1 MGSCEVG
8 FTPKQLADAIRRR
21 KGGEEGT
28 FVLEKWLLAFCQPK
42 TGSLQ
47 LRKKK
52 GRKGALA
59 PLPFLINFGVVLEV
73 CVWTP
78 SQS

>member
-8 FTPKQLADAIRRR
+8 FTPKQLADAID
-21 KGGEEGT
+21 GDT
-28 FVLEKWLLAFCQPK
+28 FVLEKWLLTFCQHK

-52 GRKGALA
+52 GRKDALA

>member
-1 MGSCEVG
+1 MG
-8 FTPKQLADAIRRR
+8 
-21 KGGEEGT
+21 GGDT
-28 FVLEKWLLAFCQPK
+28 FVLEKWLLAFCQHK

-52 GRKGALA
+52 GGKDALA

-78 SQS
+78 NQS

>member
-1 MGSCEVG
+1 MG
-8 FTPKQLADAIRRR
+8 
-21 KGGEEGT
+21 GT
-28 FVLEKWLLAFCQPK
+28 FVLEKWLLAFCQHK

-52 GRKGALA
+52 GGKDALT